1 MNVTMEKTGNVSGT
15 IIVSIEENDYL
26 DKVKKDL
33 KTIGQKRQI
42 AGFRQGKVPEGIL
55 RKMFGKQVLADV
67 LNRETV
73 EALYKYISDN
83 KLKVL
88 GEPLLNTES
97 QEVSFDTK
105 EYTFSFEIGLAPEI
119 DVKLDKSLKV
129 PFYNI
134 AVSDEMV
141 DGHNKSFLRRY
152 GKQEPGDAVDETAL
166 VKGSVVE
173 LANGEALEGG
183 IANDNTIISM
193 EYLGETDEKAKFMG
207 KAVGDK
213 VVFNPK
219 AAAKGVTTEIASM
232 LNIEKEAAEAV
243 ENDFEFTIKEII
255 VLKLAEKN
263 QEFYDEVFG
272 ADKVHNEEEYDAE
285 LRKMIAGQLR
295 LDSNY
300 RFTIDAQAALEK
312 AVGEIELP
320 EEFLKK
326 WLVKTNEK
334 VTAEN
339 VDEEYARMKPA
350 AAWQLI
356 KEVIVEQQGIK
367 VADDDLLREA
377 KILAVQQFAQYGMS
391 NVPDEYVDRYAE
403 DFLKNDDYRRRLAD
417 KAIDDKIFTA
427 IRENADVEEKEVS
440 ADEFNKLFA

>member
-1 MNVTMEKTGNVSGT
+1 
-15 IIVSIEENDYL
+15 
-26 DKVKKDL
+26 
-33 KTIGQKRQI
+33 
-42 AGFRQGKVPEGIL
+42 
-55 RKMFGKQVLADV
+55 
-67 LNRETV
+67 
-73 EALYKYISDN
+73 
-83 KLKVL
+83 
-88 GEPLLNTES
+88 
-97 QEVSFDTK
+97 
-105 EYTFSFEIGLAPEI
+105 
-119 DVKLDKSLKV
+119 
-129 PFYNI
+129 
-134 AVSDEMV
+134 
-141 DGHNKSFLRRY
+141 
-152 GKQEPGDAVDETAL
+152 VDETAL

-193 EYLGETDEKAKFMG
+193 EYVADADEKAKFIG

-232 LNIEKEAAEAV
+232 LNIEKEAAEGV

-263 QEFYDEVFG
+263 QELYDEVFG
-272 ADKVHNEEEYDAE
+272 ADKVHNEEEYDVE

-300 RFTIDAQAALEK
+300 RFTIDAQDALVK
-312 AVGEIELP
+312 AVGEVELP

-350 AAWQLI
+350 ASWQLI

-367 VADDDLLREA
+367 VEDDDLLREA

-403 DFLKNDDYRRRLAD
+403 DFLKNDEYRRRLAD
-417 KAIDDKIFTA
+417 KAIDDKIFSV

-440 ADEFNKLFA
+440 AEEFNKLFA

>member
-1 MNVTMEKTGNVSGT
+1 
-15 IIVSIEENDYL
+15 
-26 DKVKKDL
+26 
-33 KTIGQKRQI
+33 
-42 AGFRQGKVPEGIL
+42 
-55 RKMFGKQVLADV
+55 
-67 LNRETV
+67 
-73 EALYKYISDN
+73 
-83 KLKVL
+83 
-88 GEPLLNTES
+88 
-97 QEVSFDTK
+97 
-105 EYTFSFEIGLAPEI
+105 
-119 DVKLDKSLKV
+119 
-129 PFYNI
+129 
-134 AVSDEMV
+134 
-141 DGHNKSFLRRY
+141 
-152 GKQEPGDAVDETAL
+152 
-166 VKGSVVE
+166 
-173 LANGEALEGG
+173 
-183 IANDNTIISM
+183 
-193 EYLGETDEKAKFMG
+193 
-207 KAVGDK
+207 
-213 VVFNPK
+213 
-219 AAAKGVTTEIASM
+219 
-232 LNIEKEAAEAV
+232 NIEKEAAEAV

>member
-15 IIVSIEENDYL
+15 ITVSIEENDYL

-272 ADKVHNEEEYDAE
+272 ADKVHNEEEYDA
-285 LRKMIAGQLR
+285 
-295 LDSNY
+295 
-300 RFTIDAQAALEK
+300 
-312 AVGEIELP
+312 
-320 EEFLKK
+320 
-326 WLVKTNEK
+326 
-334 VTAEN
+334 
-339 VDEEYARMKPA
+339 
-350 AAWQLI
+350 
-356 KEVIVEQQGIK
+356 
-367 VADDDLLREA
+367 
-377 KILAVQQFAQYGMS
+377 
-391 NVPDEYVDRYAE
+391 
-403 DFLKNDDYRRRLAD
+403 
-417 KAIDDKIFTA
+417 
-427 IRENADVEEKEVS
+427 
-440 ADEFNKLFA
+440 

>member
-1 MNVTMEKTGNVSGT
+1 MNVTMEKTGNVSG
-15 IIVSIEENDYL
+15 IITVSIEENDYL

-42 AGFRQGKVPEGIL
+42 PGFRQGKVPEGIL

-88 GEPLLNTES
+88 GEPLLNAES

-129 PFYNI
+129 PFYTI

-141 DGHNKSFLRRY
+141 DGHNKSILRRY

-193 EYLGETDEKAKFMG
+193 EYVADADEKAKFIG

-232 LNIEKEAAEAV
+232 LNIEKEAAEGV

-263 QEFYDEVFG
+263 QELYDEVFG
-272 ADKVHNEEEYDAE
+272 ADKVHNEEEYDVE

-300 RFTIDAQAALEK
+300 RFTIDAQDALVK
-312 AVGEIELP
+312 AVGEVELP

-339 VDEEYARMKPA
+339 VDEEYARMKLA
-350 AAWQLI
+350 ASWQLI

-367 VADDDLLREA
+367 VEDDDLLREA

-403 DFLKNDDYRRRLAD
+403 DFLKNDEYRRRLAD
-417 KAIDDKIFTA
+417 KAIDDKIFSV

-440 ADEFNKLFA
+440 AEEFNKLFA

>member
-1 MNVTMEKTGNVSGT
+1 MNVTMEKTGNVSG
-15 IIVSIEENDYL
+15 IITVSIEENDYL

-42 AGFRQGKVPEGIL
+42 PGFRQGKVPEGIL

-88 GEPLLNTES
+88 GEPLLNAES

-129 PFYNI
+129 PFYTI

-141 DGHNKSFLRRY
+141 DGHNKSILRRY

-193 EYLGETDEKAKFMG
+193 EYVADADEKAKFIG

-232 LNIEKEAAEAV
+232 LNIEKEAAEGV
-243 ENDFEFTIKEII
+243 ENDFEFTIKE
-255 VLKLAEKN
+255 
-263 QEFYDEVFG
+263 
-272 ADKVHNEEEYDAE
+272 
-285 LRKMIAGQLR
+285 
-295 LDSNY
+295 
-300 RFTIDAQAALEK
+300 
-312 AVGEIELP
+312 
-320 EEFLKK
+320 
-326 WLVKTNEK
+326 
-334 VTAEN
+334 
-339 VDEEYARMKPA
+339 
-350 AAWQLI
+350 
-356 KEVIVEQQGIK
+356 
-367 VADDDLLREA
+367 
-377 KILAVQQFAQYGMS
+377 
-391 NVPDEYVDRYAE
+391 
-403 DFLKNDDYRRRLAD
+403 
-417 KAIDDKIFTA
+417 
-427 IRENADVEEKEVS
+427 
-440 ADEFNKLFA
+440 